1 MCSLQPAFPYLE
13 QDTPFLNEANIQSG
27 SARQTK
33 LQASWLSIPFSSLL
47 RNKAFLQYPRPKSS
61 INSSEILYKCNV
73 KEHVIQKIKSWT
85 ICIMTQETNFHFLL
99 RSNVQFHFLQ
109 CSSNSS
115 RRLFWV
121 YKDCLCFSRSR
132 CHNLDGH
139 NRLLSTHLCCLLRN
153 HLYLF
158 PYTTHFWCSKCNC
171 LHKVLLHIFI
181 MFK

>member
-1 MCSLQPAFPYLE
+1 MKRTYNRAQPGKPNYKLLGYRYHFHLYCV
-13 QDTPFLNEANIQSG
+13 TRPFYNTLDQNLPLILLKYYTNAM
-27 SARQTK
+27 
-33 LQASWLSIPFSSLL
+33 L
-47 RNKAFLQYPRPKSS
+47 RNMSL
-61 INSSEILYKCNV
+61 
-73 KEHVIQKIKSWT
+73 KEIKSWT